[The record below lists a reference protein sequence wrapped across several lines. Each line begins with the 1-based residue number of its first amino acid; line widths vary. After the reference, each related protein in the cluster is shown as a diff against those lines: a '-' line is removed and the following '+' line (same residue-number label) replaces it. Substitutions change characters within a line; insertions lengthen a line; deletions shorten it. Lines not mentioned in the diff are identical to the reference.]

1 MQWEGDTRRPLP
13 MGHIPH
19 AGRTVSPSVQGPTA
33 ARATRDAQSVPL
45 TLPLALPSA
54 QSVPLVL
61 PSAQSVPLILP
72 SAQSVPLAL
81 HSAQSVHLSLHSGRW
96 VQDGAG
102 RHSSSEALQP

>member
-1 MQWEGDTRRPLP
+1 

-81 HSAQSVHLSLHSGRW
+81 HSAQSVPLALHSAQSVHLSLHSGRW